1 LAIGYGANG
10 MLTGNGENN
19 GLFWRKNG
27 AIETLLFEFDVDLTK
42 IDTKSCFW
50 RQFSLFLILWKSQRQ
65 RLNTHIV
72 RDLGSRILLLVKFN
86 RLVFSFVNFVVS
98 LQAEI
103 S

>member
-27 AIETLLFEFDVDLTK
+27 DRDAFIWVWTLTWRKSTQNPVFEDNF
-42 IDTKSCFW
+42 
-50 RQFSLFLILWKSQRQ
+50 LFLILWKSQRQ

>member
-42 IDTKSCFW
+42 IDTKSCFLKTI
-50 RQFSLFLILWKSQRQ
+50 FSVFNTLKIPANDWILTSWG
-65 RLNTHIV
+65 I
-72 RDLGSRILLLVKFN
+72 
-86 RLVFSFVNFVVS
+86 
-98 LQAEI
+98 
-103 S
+103 